1 MIKFLRIGPFGLIK
15 KIRIAFSLLRLSTK
29 AVFFEHHRYFIFCI
43 LLTLIQF
50 VTFISTGFIHSKLRL
65 SLMLSESLAGLNFF
79 EILFESVNQ
88 IKTAQILMLAL
99 LLVLELFLIY
109 IICSAVSWFIK
120 EKLNHSQQSILSSFA
135 FAVKKSKQLI
145 MYALLQTVVLF
156 VCALFDGIGNV
167 FYFAWQLLTIFNIQF
182 ITFESVT
189 VFSAIWRSAYYFMK
203 NFMEVLSID
212 ALIDLA
218 LIITVSGIYYFS
230 QQSLVQPIKALSENY
245 LIAFCLLYLVSI
257 LYVLEAVTF
266 SLLYLEMKK
275 NRS

>member
-1 MIKFLRIGPFGLIK
+1 MIKFLRIGRLGLIK
-15 KIRIAFSLLRLSTK
+15 KFRIAFSLLRLSTK

-50 VTFISTGFIHSKLRL
+50 ITFASTGFIHSKLRL

-79 EILFESVNQ
+79 EILFESANQ

-135 FAVKKSKQLI
+135 FAVKKSRQLI
-145 MYALLQTVVLF
+145 MYALLETVVLF
-156 VCALFDGIGNV
+156 VCALFDGIGSV

-182 ITFESVT
+182 ITFESVA
-189 VFSAIWRSAYYFMK
+189 VFSAIWHSAYYFLK
-203 NFMEVLSID
+203 NSMEVLSID
-212 ALIDLA
+212 VLIELA

-266 SLLYLEMKK
+266 SLLYLDMKK